1 MQLALH
7 ALFSLTTVY
16 FIWNCASIFLG
27 TAHFHRVKFKIE

>member
-16 FIWNCASIFLG
+16 FIWNCASIFFG
-27 TAHFHRVKFKIE
+27 TAPFLRVKFKME